1 MDSIQVKKKKK
12 TSRLNERF
20 DWRESGA
27 HRTNMKHL
35 RCQLTPEIHIWHRL
49 KHNPRVGQPLS
60 TCFQVCSDSSHQYL
74 TMTSLVMDQIG
85 LIYLLL
91 SANVSSVR
99 PITEFTEQQEIL
111 HYTLTHINNPIVP
124 SQVFLTGRYLKK
136 KKTRFIIEHWNK
148 FTTHFDFISG
158 ISINGQLLLKGRFSF
173 GWEWGCSNG
182 SVRTQT
188 CARTHTMIQC
198 DVKTPSALGSVW
210 QAERVTVGFFCLTPG

>member
-1 MDSIQVKKKKK
+1 MRDLIGGNLVHTGPTWNTWDANWHLKY
-12 TSRLNERF
+12 TS
-20 DWRESGA
+20 D
-27 HRTNMKHL
+27 
-35 RCQLTPEIHIWHRL
+35 RL

-99 PITEFTEQQEIL
+99 PITEFTEQQEIW
-111 HYTLTHINNPIVP
+111 HYTITHINNPIVP

-136 KKTRFIIEHWNK
+136 KHVLLSNIE
-148 FTTHFDFISG
+148 ISSQHPL
-158 ISINGQLLLKGRFSF
+158 ILFNGQLLLKGRFSF